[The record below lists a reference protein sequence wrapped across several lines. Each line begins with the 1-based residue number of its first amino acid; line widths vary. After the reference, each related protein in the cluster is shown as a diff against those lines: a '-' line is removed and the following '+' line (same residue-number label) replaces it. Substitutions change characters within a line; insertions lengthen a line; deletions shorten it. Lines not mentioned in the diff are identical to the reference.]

1 MGQVESGMAVN
12 TCSRFG
18 MTGAFSGCSGRRLCR
33 WSFVASFS
41 RIKLTRRRI
50 PDHRIEPGDDIQS
63 TAWML
68 ASGYTPER
76 WSNAN
81 QPTDYCEHCKDCQ
94 RHPHRRRRL
103 VRRVRS
109 MAMIIMPV
117 CRYVMGNVFMNWSN
131 VLAGLVSWTISG

>member
-1 MGQVESGMAVN
+1 MGEIESGMAVN
-12 TCSRFG
+12 TCSSFA
-18 MTGAFSGCSGRRLCR
+18 MTGAFGRRSGRRLCR
-33 WSFVASFS
+33 WSFMPSFS
-41 RIKLTRRRI
+41 RIKLTRRRV

-63 TAWML
+63 TGWML

-81 QPTDYCEHCKDCQ
+81 QPTDHCEHCKDCQ

-103 VRRVRS
+103 VRSVRS

-117 CRYVMGNVFMNWSN
+117 CRYVMDNVFMNWPN
-131 VLAGLVSWTISG
+131 VLPNIVSRTIPG

>member
-1 MGQVESGMAVN
+1 MGQVESGMAVSARFFT
-12 TCSRFG
+12 TC
-18 MTGAFSGCSGRRLCR
+18 FSAVGGRRVCRLRR
-33 WSFVASFS
+33 WSFMAPFS
-41 RIKLTRRRI
+41 RIKLTRGRI

-81 QPTDYCEHCKDCQ
+81 QPTNHCEHCEDCQ
-94 RHPHRRRRL
+94 RRPHRRRRL
-103 VRRVRS
+103 VRSVRS
-109 MAMIIMPV
+109 MAVIIMPV

-131 VLAGLVSWTISG
+131 VLAGLVSRAISG